1 MNTSSQHDAFK
12 MLRTCIAVPK
22 NSSVPRI
29 AFNTTVTQRA
39 CHDSTDEYYRT
50 TIVSG
55 QPITIDNYHIIPAYG
70 EDLLD

>member
-1 MNTSSQHDAFK
+1 MRYIHSF
-12 MLRTCIAVPK
+12 RTTCMA
-22 NSSVPRI
+22 RM
-29 AFNTTVTQRA
+29 
-39 CHDSTDEYYRT
+39 CHDTTEEYYRT